1 MATWNDADWQNEAD
15 IGSAAESVQVAAQNS
30 SLECDI
36 DVSVTLARSSY
47 TTASKRTGPF
57 VDLTSD
63 KSGLSLDEDSILDGD
78 VDKEFPPGDSAL
90 IPGLSDV
97 SLPPKHVI
105 AADPLDLSLSDG
117 DDVLAPQAP
126 STKGLETIREE
137 PELEAQ
143 MELEHAKERNPEE
156 LSTHMEE
163 EPAPLELDALP
174 LRDQELSTEP
184 GNEVVPDPSE
194 PHLKV
199 SEQSLAEPAAVQPED
214 TVSDVTVQGRAS
226 AAAALII
233 EDLPVRPKSPYQTRN
248 RPQISAQ
255 TPVSPSSPE
264 KLTPPPADS
273 RPPPLSQ
280 RNTLGARRKTTAA
293 CTEAPRANEVIPPV
307 VAKGYV
313 ANQFLEKI
321 GQLRGS
327 AVAAEGGHDTY
338 PLAEDLMSIEGA
350 QKQTDKYKKEEFGE
364 LFTKRPSCAAHLIAK
379 SAVEAESEDEDS
391 ALDFDHLPIRR
402 RMDIWKK
409 REDRAIRKGLILI
422 PKMCKQGRF
431 AISAAGL

>member
-1 MATWNDADWQNEAD
+1 
-15 IGSAAESVQVAAQNS
+15 
-30 SLECDI
+30 
-36 DVSVTLARSSY
+36 
-47 TTASKRTGPF
+47 
-57 VDLTSD
+57 
-63 KSGLSLDEDSILDGD
+63 
-78 VDKEFPPGDSAL
+78 
-90 IPGLSDV
+90 
-97 SLPPKHVI
+97 
-105 AADPLDLSLSDG
+105 
-117 DDVLAPQAP
+117 
-126 STKGLETIREE
+126 
-137 PELEAQ
+137 

-364 LFTKRPSCAAHLIAK
+364 LFTKRPANRELGTLWSVPISALISMAQ
-379 SAVEAESEDEDS
+379 VEAESEDEDS

-409 REDRAIRKGLILI
+409 REDRAIRKGL
-422 PKMCKQGRF
+422 
-431 AISAAGL
+431 